1 MPKVSVLLIRSALIW
16 LVLGAGL
23 GSSMLA
29 STTAAPAG
37 WWRAHG
43 ELMLIG
49 WCLQLAMGVAYWIL
63 PKHAAGAAR
72 GNVWLAAA
80 IAPLLNAGIAL
91 SLLGWLAL
99 VPDRFLDAAR
109 GLELLAI
116 LAFALVIAPRI
127 KPFGA
132 GRSMPGSRSPS
143 A

>member
-1 MPKVSVLLIRSALIW
+1 MPKVSVVLIRSALASL
-16 LVLGAGL
+16 LVGAGL
-23 GSSMLA
+23 GSYMLA
-29 STTAAPAG
+29 GGSAASPG
-37 WWRAHG
+37 WWRAHA
-43 ELMLIG
+43 ELMLMG

-72 GNVWLAAA
+72 GNAWMAAA

-91 SLLGWLAL
+91 SLVGWFGAGPAG
-99 VPDRFLDAAR
+99 VLDAGR

-116 LAFALVIAPRI
+116 VAFAVVIAPRI

-132 GRSMPGSRSPS
+132 GRSVPGPRSPS